1 MNEEIF
7 DRPEFKN
14 INKETMETIKRF
26 ARQIKG
32 KSTNEIMSF
41 LMANPNFMSMVG
53 NLSDAEKAALLL
65 AIKQSMTPEELKKFN
80 KLLNLITS
88 MGF

>member
-65 AIKQSMTPEELKKFN
+65 AIKKSMTPEELKKFN

>member
-14 INKETMETIKRF
+14 INKETLETIKRF